1 MEEKLEISYVP
12 AEELSDQD
20 LEARNIS
27 REDYIAMRAARIERE
42 KSAPK
47 VGEPAPDFEIER
59 LAPDGKRSGET
70 LRLSSTRGRPVAL
83 ILGSYT

>member
-12 AEELSDQD
+12 ADELSDED
-20 LEARNIS
+20 LTARNIS

-42 KSAPK
+42 KSAPR
-47 VGEPAPDFEIER
+47 VGEPAPDFEIEQ
-59 LAPDGKRSGET
+59 LTEDGKRSGGT
-70 LRLSSTRGRPVAL
+70 FRLSSTRGRPVAL